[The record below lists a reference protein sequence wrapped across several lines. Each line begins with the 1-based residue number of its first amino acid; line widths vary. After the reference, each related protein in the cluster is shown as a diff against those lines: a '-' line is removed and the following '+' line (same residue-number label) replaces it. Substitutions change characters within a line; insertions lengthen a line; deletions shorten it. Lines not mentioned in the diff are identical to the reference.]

1 MYRYVQFVHADFRI
15 SVDIPLS
22 SMIHSDYWRTWD
34 GLSTKMPSIWS
45 LCRVGKPTPGLELQ
59 KKAAVIRWT
68 KACTPTWFGFLEK
81 MQGAL
86 GLMTWQKQT
95 LIEIPRYHQRMVI
108 SSLVVKATVTT
119 QPKKI
124 KEEFCYEILRFKLN
138 HVLFLKPEYCLPCF
152 FLIVVCWTCSHHPSP
167 WATHFQPA
175 SCNQPELANQ
185 RPPPEHSANVSPDW
199 LRWVRSN
206 RTVGLGWRNSMWE
219 NGGSLRH
226 GKALGES

>member
-108 SSLVVKATVTT
+108 SSLVVKAAVTT
-119 QPKKI
+119 QPKKN
-124 KEEFCYEILRFKLN
+124 KGGILLWNFAVQTKPCSFFKTWILFTMFFFDSGLLN
-138 HVLFLKPEYCLPCF
+138 MFPSSKPMGHTFP
-152 FLIVVCWTCSHHPSP
+152 TCKL
-167 WATHFQPA
+167 QPA
-175 SCNQPELANQ
+175 RA
-185 RPPPEHSANVSPDW
+185 R
-199 LRWVRSN
+199 
-206 RTVGLGWRNSMWE
+206 
-219 NGGSLRH
+219 
-226 GKALGES
+226 